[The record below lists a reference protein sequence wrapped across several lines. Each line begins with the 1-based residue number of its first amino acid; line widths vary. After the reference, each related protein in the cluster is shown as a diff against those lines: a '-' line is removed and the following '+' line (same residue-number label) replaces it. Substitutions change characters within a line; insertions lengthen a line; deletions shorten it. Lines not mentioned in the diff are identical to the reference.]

1 MSPTLNRQNSIR
13 FYQIL
18 AVISES
24 ESTWNELSD
33 GHMHGTQKFEHKI
46 ATFASFVMVHEN
58 CTEKHRILIT
68 QGLSSQTELD
78 PWLSY
83 HHKGNCKVSWNSNRG
98 IWRKALMP
106 WFTRPTIAAALP
118 GSMRWKLSKMLNMWS
133 VSYNIPT
140 LHSNGQMKA
149 GLRWP
154 TPLLSSL
161 QPRPLHHSIGVKL
174 KCWHVINCC
183 LTSTTSREHTCFLP
197 AWYQQSRV

>member
-33 GHMHGTQKFEHKI
+33 GYTHGTQKFEHKI
-46 ATFASFVMVHEN
+46 ATLASFVMVHEN

-68 QGLSSQTELD
+68 QGFSSQTELD

-98 IWRKALMP
+98 IWRKGLMP
-106 WFTRPTIAAALP
+106 WFTKPTIAAALL
-118 GSMRWKLSKMLNMWS
+118 GSR
-133 VSYNIPT
+133 
-140 LHSNGQMKA
+140 
-149 GLRWP
+149 
-154 TPLLSSL
+154 
-161 QPRPLHHSIGVKL
+161 
-174 KCWHVINCC
+174 WHVWNFTRCEKC
-183 LTSTTSREHTCFLP
+183 RGS
-197 AWYQQSRV
+197 WYVTMMSCRWTHRRSGQKLWCSNLWCSNLWCSLNLQS